1 MPNLDAANRE
11 RIVEIV
17 QKVVK
22 QSDELIG
29 GVLLLHEFIPV
40 LAVTT
45 VEAYLRD
52 VLVYAASIDRTLMAR
67 SELASSYPEIWK
79 AASLETLLDELR
91 ERAAKSNLRRLRSE
105 STSPSRNKR
114 WFSASNSSRL
124 RRCSTAGRGR
134 SGRKPQRTPAWR
146 TPARHL

>member
-52 VLVYAASIDRTLMAR
+52 VLVS
-67 SELASSYPEIWK
+67 P
-79 AASLETLLDELR
+79 LR
-91 ERAAKSNLRRLRSE
+91 LI
-105 STSPSRNKR
+105 KR
-114 WFSASNSSRL
+114 
-124 RRCSTAGRGR
+124 
-134 SGRKPQRTPAWR
+134 
-146 TPARHL
+146 